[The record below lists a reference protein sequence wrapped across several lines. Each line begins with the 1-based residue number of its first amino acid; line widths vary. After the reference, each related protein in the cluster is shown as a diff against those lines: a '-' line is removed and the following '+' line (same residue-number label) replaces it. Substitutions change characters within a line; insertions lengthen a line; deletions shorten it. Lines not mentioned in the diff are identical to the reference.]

1 MATPKKDQQTLA
13 VAVVTPS
20 VPSALELID
29 KEIKSLKHIT
39 DSTYVTSGKV
49 NGANG
54 QIDIK
59 TETKQDVLVKA
70 FASISARAEDIEKA
84 YDALGIT
91 EYPVV
96 KIDGSTVAEWK
107 KDIMLRL
114 AVIQHKDRLDELNAL
129 KAQWQELMDKDDRKA
144 LLLKKMQE
152 KGLVA

>member
-1 MATPKKDQQTLA
+1 MAKPKVTPELA
-13 VAVVTPS
+13 VAVVVPS
-20 VPSALELID
+20 VPSALEVID
-29 KEIKSLKHIT
+29 REIKSLKHIT
-39 DSTYVTSGKV
+39 DSTYVTSGKI

-54 QIDIK
+54 QVDIK
-59 TETKQDVLVKA
+59 SETKQEVLVKA
-70 FASISARAEDIEKA
+70 FASISARAADMENA
-84 YDALGIT
+84 YAELGIS

-96 KIDGSTVAEWK
+96 KIDGSTVNEWK
-107 KDIMLRL
+107 KDITLRL